1 MLSTF
6 RKAVRTAA
14 RPRWLALAL
23 VAAAVATPVALVSN
37 GGAQSTPPP
46 VSNPAHP
53 VVDASWIYANDFYDG
68 THFIY
73 KRAGS
78 DGCLIGATSCAVGTQ
93 NDANNLPMNYNGTQ
107 EFNKWWGDL
116 GTSSTPQPNGVLG
129 LWMSKRDH
137 IFSQATWQINT
148 QELTIPGATCAGQQ
162 VMLAFHPDSQNV
174 SAPTPGSGNA
184 VNTSAPYNQMYSG
197 DWGTGSPYDSNMG
210 AIMNLEEIGS
220 VLRWH
225 EANGTYPKRTIK
237 SAVYDAELQGLVGS
251 GFYSSTGG
259 GAATLIAPASAGSST
274 LIVTTPSTLN
284 AAQTTGIFGVGQ
296 SVAIDDGNTE
306 NNVVQA
312 VGATRTASTASAAIA
327 AGATNVKVASVAN
340 MVAGEGVR
348 IESATAAT
356 TVQEFA
362 IIQSVGTAGATGTGI
377 TLDRPLTLAHANGV
391 QVQDLGTGIVLAAP
405 LTKDHTAGSTVNGP
419 TAGLISDGPQGQIV
433 GVLNNDQNGIN
444 YPALHWGTDHYLN
457 DLVNGGVGPWFNNIN
472 ATPLTNT
479 GTIYSPA
486 GFSRLQANLPNV
498 TAFRTNVESAVTQA
512 IADLGQKYNYS
523 IPVENPL
530 MFKNTGS
537 TPDNPHPAALPSY
550 LPADQAKY
558 TPVNDDRTG
567 RTDQV
572 SFGNRGIPSLGNIG
586 VYDSNTTPLV
596 GGAENPYPAGYPSKP
611 EIDFLYGQDTMSDNI
626 PNLNFFAGGEV
637 HGPGGYDKPSEGL
650 LRGVEFVATY
660 FSYAVSSDALGG
672 KVAKPNRPVAY
683 FEQSPKK
690 ATATRSVTYD
700 AGFSRDA
707 NGSTEGLTYYW
718 NFGDGSPVIR
728 TTHAQIQH
736 TFPGQAA
743 WYDVKLLVAKSGQ
756 TSSTTN
762 VGAYRQVE
770 PIDFFPTY
778 YPAVAP
784 ASEPKPPTTGPA
796 ADPCGTLS
804 SDELSS
810 FVATANNGPV
820 QDGPIQDQPVGG
832 TVSPTLGL
840 TLGAPAAF
848 GAFTPGLMKDYT
860 AQMTANVIS
869 TAGDALLSVADP
881 SATATGH
888 LVNGTFSLPSVL
900 QAKASSPAGT
910 GGALANVGG
919 SAAPTALLV
928 YGNPISNDPVTVTF
942 GQHIGATDA
951 LRTGAYGK
959 TLTFTLSTTTP

>member
-1 MLSTF
+1 VLSMM
-6 RKAVRTAA
+6 RKAVRTAF
-14 RPRWLALAL
+14 RPRWLTLAA
-23 VAAAVATPVALVSN
+23 VIAAAATPVAIVSS
-37 GGAQSTPPP
+37 GGAAADPPP

-53 VVDASWIYANDFYDG
+53 VVDAGWIYANDFYDG

-78 DGCLIGATSCAVGTQ
+78 DGCLVGATSCPVGTQ
-93 NDANNLPMNYNGTQ
+93 GDANNLPQNYNGTQ

-116 GTSSTPQPNGVLG
+116 GTTSTPQPNGVLG

-148 QELTIPGATCAGQQ
+148 QELTIPGATCPGQQ
-162 VMLAFHPDSQNV
+162 VMLAFHPDSQGV
-174 SAPTPGSGNA
+174 SAPNPG
-184 VNTSAPYNQMYSG
+184 TSATPYSSMYSG

-259 GAATLIAPASAGSST
+259 GATTLIAPASVGSSK
-274 LIVTTPSTLN
+274 LYVASLSALN
-284 AAQTTGIFGVGQ
+284 AAQSSGIFAVGQ
-296 SVAIDDGNTE
+296 PVAVDETGTE
-306 NNVVQA
+306 NNVVQSIGTA
-312 VGATRTASTASAAIA
+312 ARTASTLAAAAA
-327 AGATNVKVASVAN
+327 AGDTNIKVASVTN
-340 MVAGEGVR
+340 MVAGEPIRLETLGN
-348 IESATAAT
+348 AN
-356 TVQEFA
+356 QEFA
-362 IIQSVGTAGATGTGI
+362 TIQTVGTAGATGTGV
-377 TLDRPLTLAHANGV
+377 TLTAPLATAHASGV
-391 QVQDLGTGIVLAAP
+391 AAQDLGTGITLAAP
-405 LTKDHTAGSTVNGP
+405 LTKAHTVGATVSGP
-419 TAGLISDGPQGQIV
+419 TSGLISDGPQGQIV
-433 GVLNNDQNGIN
+433 GVLNNDQDGIN

-457 DLVNGGVGPWFNNIN
+457 DLINGGVGPWFNNIN

-479 GTIYSPA
+479 GTIYSSA
-486 GFSRLQANLPNV
+486 GFARLQNNLPNV
-498 TAFRTNVESAVTQA
+498 TAFRTNVESAVTKA
-512 IADLGQKYNYS
+512 IADLGAKYNYS

-537 TPDNPHPAALPSY
+537 TPDNPHPAAIPSY

-586 VYDSNTTPLV
+586 VYDSSTNPAV
-596 GGAENPYPAGYPSKP
+596 GGNENPYPVGYPSKP
-611 EIDFLYGQDTMSDNI
+611 GISFLYGQDTMSDNI
-626 PNLNFFAGGEV
+626 PNLNFYAGGEV

-672 KVAKPNRPVAY
+672 KTPKPNRPVAY

-690 ATATRSVTYD
+690 ATATRTVTYD
-700 AGFSRDA
+700 AGFSRDE
-707 NGSTEGLTYYW
+707 NGSTQGLRYYW
-718 NFGDGSPVIR
+718 DFGDGSPVQL
-728 TTHAQIQH
+728 TTHATITH
-736 TFPGQAA
+736 TFPTQAG
-743 WYDVKLLVAKSGQ
+743 WYDVKLLVGKDGQ
-756 TSSTTN
+756 RTTAN
-762 VGAYRQVE
+762 VGDYRQVE

-778 YPAVAP
+778 YPAVPP
-784 ASEPKPPTTGPA
+784 ASEPQPPTTGAA
-796 ADPCGTLS
+796 ADPCGQLS
-804 SDELSS
+804 SDELTS
-810 FVATANNGPV
+810 FVATSNGNV
-820 QDGPIQDQPVGG
+820 QGAPIQDAPVSG
-832 TVSPTLGL
+832 TVPATLSL
-840 TLGAPAAF
+840 NLGTPAAF
-848 GAFTPGLMKDYT
+848 GAFTPGLAKDY
-860 AQMTANVIS
+860 AASMTANVIS
-869 TAGDALLSVADP
+869 TAGDALLTVADP

-900 QAKASSPAGT
+900 QAKASSAAGT

-919 SAAPTALLV
+919 SAAPTPLLA
-928 YGNPISNDPVTVTF
+928 YNNPTSNDAVTVAF
-942 GQHIGATDA
+942 QQHIGATDP
-951 LRTGAYGK
+951 LRTGSYSK